1 MLDMQ
6 FQPPLLRPTGAATAY
21 GNIIRETENSREI
34 EYRVFER
41 VTAALD
47 AACEPAVHFAQKIK
61 AAHDNRLLWQTLAAD
76 LADDANGLP
85 ATLRAHLIG
94 LAIWVGREAD
104 RVPTSGAALRNMAD
118 INRTIM
124 QGLRPSGR
132 QSDAAQA

>member
-6 FQPPLLRPTGAATAY
+6 FQPQLRRPTNVAAAY
-21 GNIIRETENSREI
+21 GNVIRETESSREI

-41 VTAALD
+41 VTAALEAAGEPD
-47 AACEPAVHFAQKIK
+47 AHFTQKIK

-76 LADDANGLP
+76 LVDDGNALP

-94 LAIWVGREAD
+94 LAIWVGREAE
-104 RVPTSGAALRNMAD
+104 REPASAAALRNMAD
-118 INRTIM
+118 INHTIM

-132 QSDAAQA
+132 PSDAA

>member
-6 FQPPLLRPTGAATAY
+6 FQPQLVRPTNAAAAY
-21 GNIIRETENSREI
+21 GNIIRETESSRDI

-41 VTAALD
+41 VTAALE
-47 AACEPAVHFAQKIK
+47 AADEPAAHFTQKIK

-76 LADDANGLP
+76 LADDGNALP

-94 LAIWVGREAD
+94 LAIWVGREAE
-104 RVPTSGAALRNMAD
+104 RVPGSAAALRNMAT
-118 INRTIM
+118 INHTIM

-132 QSDAAQA
+132 TSDAAQA